1 MNDLKQQTTQSI
13 IWNFMDKVGYQVIA
27 LLVGIF
33 TVRLLTPEDF
43 GYIGALA
50 VFTALSTV
58 FVESGFTAALVRR
71 KNNTDK
77 EYTAAFI
84 FNVILSIVLYII
96 LFVSAQAIA
105 DYYKMPPLTGL
116 AKVIFLALIL
126 NSLTIVQNIILT
138 KKLEFR
144 KLTIANLSGMCVSA
158 VITLWMAATGWGYW
172 AIAAQQISQVVV
184 KAILLWIFSPW
195 RPVRIQWSDF
205 KIICEIFSFS
215 FLLIISSTISSIMR
229 YIYNVFIGPRYTTD
243 DLGYYS
249 QANKFHQIP
258 YNVIS
263 SSIVGVAYPVL
274 TSLNGSDER
283 QRLYMHKIMRMIA
296 FTIFPVMIGFIA
308 ISENF
313 VHVVLTDKWLPIL
326 PYFRI
331 MIIGGMFIPFI
342 NYYVNLFNVF
352 GKPNLYFITEFSR
365 NALIFTLLLFLNNTI
380 MHILYG
386 YVIACVSALLLTI
399 ILGRIY
405 IKYSII
411 DFILQILPSF
421 AMAIVMGVVVW
432 YIPKWLELQYWLEL
446 IIQIAAGAIIYFGIA
461 SIFKIELINDLIKL
475 IKK

>member
-1 MNDLKQQTTQSI
+1 MNDLKQQTTKSI
-13 IWNFMDKVGYQVIA
+13 IWNFMDKIGYQLIA

-58 FVESGFTAALVRR
+58 LVESGFTAALVRR
-71 KNNTDK
+71 KENTDR

-84 FNVILSIVLYII
+84 FNVILSIILYLI
-96 LFVSAQAIA
+96 LFVSAKTIA
-105 DYYKMPPLTGL
+105 DYYKMPPLTDL
-116 AKVIFLALIL
+116 AKVIFIAIIL
-126 NSLTIVQNIILT
+126 NSLTIIQTIILT
-138 KKLEFR
+138 KNLEFR

-158 VITLWMAATGWGYW
+158 VITLWMAATGWEYW
-172 AIAAQQISQVVV
+172 AIAAQQISQIVV
-184 KAILLWIFSPW
+184 KVILLWIFSSW
-195 RPVRIQWSDF
+195 RPVRIKLADF
-205 KIICEIFSFS
+205 AIIRELLSFS
-215 FLLIISSTISSIMR
+215 SLLILSSTISTIMK
-229 YIYNVFIGPRYTTD
+229 YVYNVFIGPRYTTD

-263 SSIVGVAYPVL
+263 GSIVGVAYPVL
-274 TSLNGSDER
+274 TSLNDSNER

-296 FTIFPVMIGFIA
+296 FTIFPTMIGFIA

-331 MIIGGMFIPFI
+331 MLVGGMCIPFI
-342 NYYVNLFNVF
+342 NYYINLFNVF

-365 NALIFTLLLFLNNTI
+365 NALILILLIILNNTI
-380 MHILYG
+380 MQILYG
-386 YVIACVSALLLTI
+386 YVIACVSALITTM

-405 IKYSII
+405 IKYSIT
-411 DFILQILPSF
+411 DFVRQIMPSL
-421 AMAIVMGVVVW
+421 AMSVVMGLIVW
-432 YIPKWLELQYWLEL
+432 YIPVWLSLPYWIEL
-446 IIQIAAGAIIYFGIA
+446 IIQIVAGIIIYFGIA
-461 SIFKIELINDLIKL
+461 RIFKIELVNDLIKI
-475 IKK
+475 IKG